1 MDQGHIK
8 SKTVTQNSDNMNCA
22 FPFSSLSRKYI
33 LLVTGLVISMS
44 IFAQTTP
51 PLTLSLQQCYDLA
64 KQNYPLIKQRELIK
78 RTRDYTIENIGTGYL
93 PQWTTSGQVTYQSDV
108 TQLPFKVIPGI
119 PGLDVPIIPKT
130 QYKVYGEIDQNI
142 YDGGNIKWQKQVERA
157 NADIQDQS
165 LEVDLYTL
173 KDRINQL
180 FFSILLI
187 NEQVKQN
194 ELQQQ
199 DLQFVVDA
207 TQAAVDN
214 GAGYRRSLDEAKV
227 ELLKSQQNNID
238 LRTTRKSYLSML
250 GLLVNLSLDESTIL
264 ETPPDLAISSDIN
277 RPELK
282 LYDTQKKLYDV
293 QERQLS
299 VNLMPKVSAFVQG
312 GYAQPPLNMLSANP
326 EFYYIGGLR
335 FNWPLTSL
343 YTHKNEKRI
352 LELSRNNQDVLKETF
367 VFNTNQT
374 LTQQGNEITKLR
386 QLIDKDKQI
395 IELRTSIKNAGKAQA
410 QNGVIT
416 VHDYLTYV
424 NDENRARQDFLLHQI
439 QLLNT
444 TYNYKT
450 TSGN

>member
-1 MDQGHIK
+1 M
-8 SKTVTQNSDNMNCA
+8 TVD
-22 FPFSSLSRKYI
+22 
-33 LLVTGLVISMS
+33 
-44 IFAQTTP
+44 
-51 PLTLSLQQCYDLA
+51 
-64 KQNYPLIKQRELIK
+64 
-78 RTRDYTIENIGTGYL
+78 
-93 PQWTTSGQVTYQSDV
+93 
-108 TQLPFKVIPGI
+108 
-119 PGLDVPIIPKT
+119 
-130 QYKVYGEIDQNI
+130 
-142 YDGGNIKWQKQVERA
+142 
-157 NADIQDQS
+157 
-165 LEVDLYTL
+165 
-173 KDRINQL
+173 
-180 FFSILLI
+180 
-187 NEQVKQN
+187 
-194 ELQQQ
+194 
-199 DLQFVVDA
+199 
-207 TQAAVDN
+207 
-214 GAGYRRSLDEAKV
+214 
-227 ELLKSQQNNID
+227 
-238 LRTTRKSYLSML
+238 
-250 GLLVNLSLDESTIL
+250 
-264 ETPPDLAISSDIN
+264 DIN